1 MTENNS
7 KVLAEQ
13 TSNIY
18 ESASKAILATVINSI
33 ILVSVMWSVIPHK
46 TLIIW
51 LSLLLS
57 VSLIRIITVYRYNK
71 LPPVS
76 AVDVQN
82 FRQHFLFG
90 SIISSVIWGAASIW
104 LFPTDDLAR
113 QVFLAFVIGGM
124 AAGAI
129 ISLSY
134 IKLAVQLYLL
144 FTLLPLL
151 IRFFISGT
159 ELSVAMGS
167 MISLILIIFFQ
178 LANQSHTKYM
188 QNIQMHIDN
197 LKQKKSLEDS
207 EHRYETLIRT
217 ASDAFF
223 LHDMNGRFVDVNNQ
237 ACITLGYTR
246 DELLSMSVSDV
257 ETNLTEDGIEG
268 IWEKLNANPT
278 ETVQI
283 EGSHLRKDGASI
295 PVEVNIGCIYIDNE
309 PLFSVLARDM
319 TERKRI
325 DKMKDEF
332 ISTVSHELRTP
343 LTSIRGAIGLLNG
356 GAVGELPVKAHE
368 MLSIAQNNTDRL
380 LFLINDI
387 LDMQKL
393 ESDELQ
399 MPFDY
404 FDIYP
409 LIQQSIL
416 DNEAYAEQY
425 GVSYA
430 LKPFDKELIVYG
442 NQNRLIQVM
451 ANLLSNATKFS
462 YKGEVVEIEVSQDMD
477 STVKVSIIDHGEVIP
492 EGFYSKIF
500 KKFSQSDSSDTR
512 QKGGTGLGL
521 NISKA
526 ILEKHGGTIG
536 FSSNVEKTIFYFEL
550 PLVNYKN
557 Y

>member
-18 ESASKAILATVINSI
+18 EAASKAILATVINSI

-57 VSLIRIITVYRYNK
+57 VSLIRIITIYRYNK

-76 AVDVQN
+76 ADDVQK
-82 FRQHFLFG
+82 FHQHFLFG
-90 SIISSVIWGAASIW
+90 SIISSVIWGASSIW

-129 ISLSY
+129 ISFSY

-144 FTLLPLL
+144 FTLVPLL

-167 MISLILIIFFQ
+167 MISLFLIIFFQ

-237 ACITLGYTR
+237 ACISLGYTR

-257 ETNLTEDGIEG
+257 ETNLAEDGIEG
-268 IWEKLNANPT
+268 IWEKLNANST
-278 ETVQI
+278 ETIQI
-283 EGSHLRKDGASI
+283 NGSHLRKDGAII
-295 PVEVNIGCIYIDNE
+295 PVEVKIGCIYIDNK

-325 DKMKDEF
+325 EKMKDEF

-368 MLSIAQNNTDRL
+368 MLSIAKNNTDRL

-409 LIQQSIL
+409 LIQQSVL
-416 DNEAYAEQY
+416 DNEAYAKQY
-425 GVSYA
+425 GVSYV
-430 LKPFDKELIVYG
+430 LKPFDKELIVYA

-451 ANLLSNATKFS
+451 ANLLSNAAKFS
-462 YKGEVVEIEVSQDMD
+462 YKGEVVKIEVSQHMD

-536 FSSNVEKTIFYFEL
+536 FSSNKEKTIFYFEL
-550 PLVNYKN
+550 PLVNYEHD
-557 Y
+557 